1 MATVTNSI
9 PHPMLCVPRQNAHA
23 LRTLGKRPTS
33 TDRCLSIRR
42 TNTRHALSCLSIRIG
57 IQQIVVSSQSWFLAS
72 LACRLTIHSSRP
84 PSASAEFVALGADIS
99 DRRNNAFMAFVCSGH
114 WRLMPKLGLD
124 FKSRALA
131 GDVHLDPAM
140 PSTIHHRQFWLAVAA
155 HFLEYIIE
163 GLRRRLRCLY

>member
-84 PSASAEFVALGADIS
+84 PSASAEFVALERIVMGTFVSSACTLRTVQPVSALVSLTGGWMPQPGHPIPSAALRGASYSMPMFMRSFPDQQRLT
-99 DRRNNAFMAFVCSGH
+99 RRSFG
-114 WRLMPKLGLD
+114 
-124 FKSRALA
+124 RA
-131 GDVHLDPAM
+131 
-140 PSTIHHRQFWLAVAA
+140 
-155 HFLEYIIE
+155 
-163 GLRRRLRCLY
+163 

>member
-1 MATVTNSI
+1 MATVTTSI
-9 PHPMLCVPRQNAHA
+9 PPPMLCVPRQNAHA

-84 PSASAEFVALGADIS
+84 PSASAEFVALAVLSITPATPRSEPSVPCGAIS
-99 DRRNNAFMAFVCSGH
+99 RPFMS
-114 WRLMPKLGLD
+114 LPT
-124 FKSRALA
+124 SRASRRSPLHGLNSHA
-131 GDVHLDPAM
+131 QPC
-140 PSTIHHRQFWLAVAA
+140 PCHRLHCSAWL
-155 HFLEYIIE
+155 
-163 GLRRRLRCLY
+163 G